1 MNGPE
6 VENEFHLV
14 FTCKKYDNI
23 RNSSNNILKN
33 LFNLNTTT
41 ESKQKLLEHAMSSDN
56 PVLVNLLSKFIQGR
70 RNTFEIGGAEF
81 LEAPPWL
88 APSGKFFEN

>member
-1 MNGPE
+1 MHAPPE
-6 VENEFHLV
+6 NFENYSPGEVHCQLFTTIILFKVIMSYFLIVLGRLFHRDKIKSFTGGGGMRFVEV
-14 FTCKKYDNI
+14 G
-23 RNSSNNILKN
+23 
-33 LFNLNTTT
+33 
-41 ESKQKLLEHAMSSDN
+41 
-56 PVLVNLLSKFIQGR
+56 QGR